1 MPRTRAPAG
10 VTASS
15 RDRRSDGFP
24 AKRPGWRGVSGTLA
38 GVMER
43 MPPYLRRRW
52 ITALVFLALAV
63 AVFVTA
69 QVMRGGNPGG

>member
-1 MPRTRAPAG
+1 MIASCVDPRC
-10 VTASS
+10 
-15 RDRRSDGFP
+15 DGFP
-24 AKRPGWRGVSGTLA
+24 ANLPGRRGVSGTLA